1 MNPIKKW
8 LRKREIEL
16 TLKLMQRQLKDAE
29 LELAT
34 RETRN
39 DSIYSDSV
47 YATAYNFMVKVYKT
61 AIMYLEAKREG
72 TK

>member
-1 MNPIKKW
+1 MK
-8 LRKREIEL
+8 
-16 TLKLMQRQLKDAE
+16 RQLKDAE

-39 DSIYSDSV
+39 DSIYSDPI